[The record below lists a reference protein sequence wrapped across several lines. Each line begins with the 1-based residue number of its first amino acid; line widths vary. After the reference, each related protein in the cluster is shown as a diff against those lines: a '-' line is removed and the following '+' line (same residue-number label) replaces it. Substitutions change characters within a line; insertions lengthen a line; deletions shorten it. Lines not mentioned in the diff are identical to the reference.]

1 MSWMSTWWGQV
12 SETVMSGLQITV
24 IGMLLVFFTLGLVI
38 LTLVLLTRLPGL
50 RTPSS
55 PERGS
60 PERLQGSVPA
70 EPPILAPSHAVHAKE
85 QDDLAKV
92 AAIAVAILRS
102 ERRATVRHSARRGQ
116 NAWKSYGRAQQ
127 LGL

>member
-12 SETVMSGLQITV
+12 SETVASGLQITV
-24 IGMLLVFFTLGLVI
+24 VGMLLVFFTLGLVI

-50 RTPSS
+50 RSA
-55 PERGS
+55 GS
-60 PERLQGSVPA
+60 PEQTPPEQTLESVS
-70 EPPILAPSHAVHAKE
+70 PPQAADGAD
-85 QDDLAKV
+85 QDDLAEV

-102 ERRATVRHSARRGQ
+102 ERRATVPHSARRGQ